1 MKINRIEIKNFYSIK
16 DIKLNFDNFNGIVII
31 EGKNKDIGGS
41 NGSGKSSIVEAIVWG
56 IFGRT
61 IRKSTEEALINVYE
75 NKNCSVEI
83 TLNNN
88 IVIRRS
94 KKPTSLKFFVGEEDK
109 TQESSTKTQELIE
122 SILNTNYKTFL
133 ASTVFGQHNNVD
145 FIDATPDD
153 KRLIIKNFLNLDEIF
168 NKRDAVKDLKSKYN
182 NDTKTMDAL
191 IQDSKE
197 SLNKIENNLEKLVIG
212 EQKFFADHGVTE
224 DSLVKYSLA
233 EILKIEEDITL
244 QKSIL
249 ENTNFKINSLET
261 NISFK
266 QKKLTS
272 FKENKTVT
280 CKTCGVS
287 SKATAS
293 KKEILELEDEIKDNN
308 VELSR
313 LENKKEKI
321 QDLIKDLQSTL
332 PIPSNKYKIIS
343 DWRDLHS
350 KKEFLLLSKVELV
363 DKIDNLNLEKARVL
377 RNLEIMKFWEKAF
390 SETGLIKYIIRN
402 ILNFFNGKVNYYLS
416 YLSNGKFVIKFDE
429 ELNEKIYTNGK
440 QLSFIS
446 LSGGE
451 KRKISLAVML
461 GLQSL
466 LTNTKRDSTN
476 LMFLD
481 EVGENLDQDGL
492 DGLYILLSELK
503 KDKTLFI
510 ITHNNYLKSLID
522 NCRVLTV
529 TKQNGLSYLSR
540 RSQ

>member
-1 MKINRIEIKNFYSIK
+1 MKINRIEIKNFYSIR
-16 DIKLNFDNFNGIVII
+16 DIKINFDNHQGIVII

-41 NGSGKSSIVEAIVWG
+41 NGSGKSSIIEAVVWG

-61 IRKSTEEALINVYE
+61 IRKSTEEALINVYDT
-75 NKNCSVEI
+75 KNCSVQI

-88 IVIRRS
+88 LVIHRS
-94 KKPTSLKFFVGEEDK
+94 KKPTFLRFHVGEEEK

-122 SILNTNYKTFL
+122 SLLNTNYKTFL
-133 ASTVFGQHNNVD
+133 ASTVFGQHNSVD
-145 FIDATPDD
+145 FIDATPED

-168 NKRDAVKDLKSKYN
+168 NKRDTVKNLKSKYST
-182 NDTKTMDAL
+182 DTKTLDAL
-191 IQDSKE
+191 IQDSKN
-197 SLNKIENNLEKLVIG
+197 SLSKIENKLSIVEEGEK
-212 EQKFFADHGVTE
+212 KFFEDNSVTE
-224 DSLVKYSLA
+224 
-233 EILKIEEDITL
+233 EILTKYTLEEIL
-244 QKSIL
+244 IL
-249 ENTNFKINSLET
+249 ENKV
-261 NISFK
+261 K
-266 QKKLTS
+266 D
-272 FKENKTVT
+272 KEEN
-280 CKTCGVS
+280 
-287 SKATAS
+287 
-293 KKEILELEDEIKDNN
+293 ILELQRQIKLDQDELVIKNRELEKVKKNKNKTICDQCGSSGLIDPTQKIDKLTVEIEYLNRKIEDSRSKISDLKDLIKEIKDT
-308 VELSR
+308 
-313 LENKKEKI
+313 I
-321 QDLIKDLQSTL
+321 I
-332 PIPSNKYKIIS
+332 IPSSKYKLIM
-343 DWRDLHS
+343 DW
-350 KKEFLLLSKVELV
+350 KELNSQRKFLEVNKADVVL
-363 DKIDNLNLEKARVL
+363 KIDNLNIDKSNVL

-402 ILNFFNGKVNYYLS
+402 ILNYLNGKINYYLS

-466 LTNTKRDSTN
+466 LSNTKKDSTN
-476 LMFLD
+476 IMFLD

-522 NCRVLTV
+522 NCKVLTV
-529 TKQNGLSYLSR
+529 TKQHGVSYLSR

>member
-75 NKNCSVEI
+75 NKNCSVDI

>member
-1 MKINRIEIKNFYSIK
+1 MKINRIEIKNFYSIR
-16 DIKLNFDNFNGIVII
+16 DIKINFDNHSGIVLI

-41 NGSGKSSIVEAIVWG
+41 NGSGKSSIIEAVVWG

-61 IRKSTEEALINVYE
+61 IRKSTEEALINVYDT
-75 NKNCSVEI
+75 KNCSVQI

-88 IVIRRS
+88 ITIHRS
-94 KKPTSLKFFVGEEDK
+94 KKPTFLKFFVGEEDK
-109 TQESSTKTQELIE
+109 TQDSSLKTQELIE
-122 SILNTNYKTFL
+122 SILNSNYKTFL
-133 ASTVFGQHNNVD
+133 ASTIFGQHNNVD
-145 FIDATPDD
+145 FIDASPED

-168 NKRDAVKDLKSKYN
+168 NKRDSVKDLKSNYN
-182 NDTKTMDAL
+182 NELKTLEALASDTT
-191 IQDSKE
+191 S
-197 SLNKIENNLEKLVIG
+197 SLNKLSSKLNDIDEGERKFLQDNDLEEDDLLKYDIDKILRLESERDDLNRKIKEEEKLIS
-212 EQKFFADHGVTE
+212 Q
-224 DSLVKYSLA
+224 
-233 EILKIEEDITL
+233 TL
-244 QKSIL
+244 KSIDIC
-249 ENTNFKINSLET
+249 E
-261 NISFK
+261 
-266 QKKLTS
+266 
-272 FKENKTVT
+272 
-280 CKTCGVS
+280 
-287 SKATAS
+287 
-293 KKEILELEDEIKDNN
+293 KEI
-308 VELSR
+308 SS
-313 LENKKEKI
+313 LENKKISKCPTCGNESKINVKEKI
-321 QDLIKDLQSTL
+321 KKLQGDLYIYKNVHHLEQTKYLAEYKTSLSKIHIPL
-332 PIPSNKYKIIS
+332 PSSKYKIINE
-343 DWRDLHS
+343 WKDLKSKKDYLLES
-350 KKEFLLLSKVELV
+350 KKELETKLDDLAKDKSKLLRS
-363 DKIDNLNLEKARVL
+363 LEV
-377 RNLEIMKFWEKAF
+377 MKFWEKAF

-416 YLSNGKFVIKFDE
+416 YLSNGKFIIKFDE

-522 NCRVLTV
+522 GCKVLTV
-529 TKQNGLSYLSR
+529 TKQHGVSYLSR
-540 RSQ
+540 RS

>member
-1 MKINRIEIKNFYSIK
+1 MKINRIEIKNFYSIR
-16 DIKLNFDNFNGIVII
+16 DIKINFDNHSGIVLI

-41 NGSGKSSIVEAIVWG
+41 NGSGKSSIIEAVVWG

-61 IRKSTEEALINVYE
+61 IRKSTEEALINVYDT
-75 NKNCSVEI
+75 KNCSVQI

-88 IVIRRS
+88 ITIHRS
-94 KKPTSLKFFVGEEDK
+94 KKPTFLKFFVGEEDK
-109 TQESSTKTQELIE
+109 TQDSSLKTQELIE
-122 SILNTNYKTFL
+122 NILNSNYKTFL
-133 ASTVFGQHNNVD
+133 ASTIFGQHNNVD
-145 FIDATPDD
+145 FIDASPED

-168 NKRDAVKDLKSKYN
+168 NKRDSVKHLKSNYNNELKTLEALASDTTSSLNKLSSKLTDIDEGERKFLQDNNLQEDDLLKYDIDEILRLESERDDLNRKIKEEEKLISQTLKSIDICEKEIISLENKKISKCPTCGNESKINVKEKIKKLQGDLYIYKNVHHLEQTKYLAEYKNFLSKIQIPLPSSKYKIINEWKDLKSKKDY
-182 NDTKTMDAL
+182 L
-191 IQDSKE
+191 
-197 SLNKIENNLEKLVIG
+197 LE
-212 EQKFFADHGVTE
+212 
-224 DSLVKYSLA
+224 
-233 EILKIEEDITL
+233 
-244 QKSIL
+244 
-249 ENTNFKINSLET
+249 
-261 NISFK
+261 
-266 QKKLTS
+266 
-272 FKENKTVT
+272 
-280 CKTCGVS
+280 
-287 SKATAS
+287 S
-293 KKEILELEDEIKDNN
+293 KKELETKLDDLAKDKSKLLRSLE
-308 VELSR
+308 V
-313 LENKKEKI
+313 
-321 QDLIKDLQSTL
+321 
-332 PIPSNKYKIIS
+332 
-343 DWRDLHS
+343 
-350 KKEFLLLSKVELV
+350 
-363 DKIDNLNLEKARVL
+363 
-377 RNLEIMKFWEKAF
+377 MKFWEKAF

-416 YLSNGKFVIKFDE
+416 YLSNGKFIIKFDE

-522 NCRVLTV
+522 GCKVLTV
-529 TKQNGLSYLSR
+529 TKQHGVSYLSR
-540 RSQ
+540 RS